1 MEELFERAS
10 VPKAYFTLALPVVA
24 GMVASM
30 VYNLADTFFIAQTQN
45 AAMVSGV
52 AICTPLFSFLLAI
65 GDIFGLG
72 GSSVIS
78 RLLGGKDFHQT
89 RRVSS
94 FCLYMA
100 LTVGVV
106 TAALLLGFE
115 QPILHMLG
123 TTSATYSA
131 AAAFYRIMSIGAPVI
146 IISLVPSNIMRT
158 EGLANASMVGTVLGT
173 ALTIVLDPIFIL
185 VLHMGTAG
193 AALATVIGY
202 LLTDVLLI
210 VLTMKKAHVISVSPR
225 LWRIDKSAVWAVIA
239 IGVPAAITNLT
250 QAFGT
255 AVLNRYVVQYGT
267 DAMAALG
274 ITLKIYMVIMLV
286 MVGFAFGAQPL
297 LGYNYGARNF
307 KRLKAIINFDL
318 LVEVLYA
325 VVVAAI
331 LMLLAPHLVGLFMH
345 NQHVVAAGTVMIRI
359 LLISTPAVGVCLVLT
374 TLFQTV
380 GAAGAAFIMAIAR
393 QGVIFLPAIMLL
405 HALAGYAGVLW
416 AQPAA
421 DVLTMLVGLWLFRQH
436 FHKIFAGNGRQ
447 DDNPGQ

>member
-1 MEELFERAS
+1 MEELFERSS

-52 AICTPLFSFLLAI
+52 AICTPLFSFLLAL

-78 RLLGGKDFHQT
+78 RLLGAKDLKQT

-94 FCLYMA
+94 FCLYAA
-100 LTVGVV
+100 LGVGVL
-106 TAALLLGFE
+106 TAVLLLVFE
-115 QPILHMLG
+115 QPILGMLG
-123 TTSATYSA
+123 TTTATYSA
-131 AAAFYRIMSIGAPVI
+131 AAAFYRIMSIGAPII

-173 ALTIVLDPIFIL
+173 VLTIILDPIFIL
-185 VLHMGTAG
+185 ALHMGTAG

-202 LLTDVLLI
+202 GLTDVLLLW
-210 VLTMKKAHVISVSPR
+210 LTARGAKAISINPR
-225 LWRIDKSAVWAVIA
+225 LWRIQPRTVWAVIA

-267 DAMAALG
+267 NAMAALG
-274 ITLKIYMVIMLV
+274 ITMKIYMVIMLV

-297 LGYNYGARNF
+297 LGYNYGAKNF
-307 KRLKAIINFDL
+307 KRLKAIIRFDL
-318 LVEVLYA
+318 FVEVVYA
-325 VVVAAI
+325 LILAVL
-331 LMLLAPHLVGLFMH
+331 LMLLAPHLVALFMH
-345 NQHVVAAGTVMIRI
+345 SSAVIADGTVMVRV
-359 LLISTPAVGVCLVLT
+359 LLISTPAVGVCLVMT

-380 GAAGAAFIMAIAR
+380 GAAPAALVMAIAR
-393 QGVIFLPAIMLL
+393 QGVIFFPAIIVL
-405 HALAGYAGVLW
+405 HAAFGYLGVLW

-421 DVLTMLVGLWLFRQH
+421 DVLTMLVGLWLFRRH
-436 FHKIFAGNGRQ
+436 FHKILQN
-447 DDNPGQ
+447 N